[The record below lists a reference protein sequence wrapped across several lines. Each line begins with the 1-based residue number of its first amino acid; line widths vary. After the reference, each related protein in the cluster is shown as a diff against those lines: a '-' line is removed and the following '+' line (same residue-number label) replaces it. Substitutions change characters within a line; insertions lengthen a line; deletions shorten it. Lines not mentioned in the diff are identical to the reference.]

1 MFTVAQLLLVCIFRY
16 VYPVIAQDAIA
27 SSAVEPAQFQ
37 FNPRGGDPAQGG
49 TNSTIWSKFVESP
62 RFRIFYKPTQQ
73 GVEGRAKTAL
83 KHLEAAYECFT
94 GPMGWRSSG
103 ISYNGNQEQGP
114 YYKLNGF
121 AITSG
126 KEIGGAGGV
135 MGSDRQSGHA
145 FLYVYNSGFDTRL
158 T

>member
-1 MFTVAQLLLVCIFRY
+1 MLTIPKLVLLSVFCYSASALPQNGVA
-16 VYPVIAQDAIA
+16 PAG
-27 SSAVEPAQFQ
+27 AVPATFQ

-49 TNSTIWSKFVESP
+49 TKSEVWPKYVESP

-83 KHLEAAYECFT
+83 NHLEAAYECFT
-94 GPMGWRSSG
+94 GPLGWRSSG
-103 ISYNGNQEQGP
+103 VSYNGNQESGP

-126 KEIGGAGGV
+126 KEIGGAAGV

-145 FLYVYNSGFDTRL
+145 FL
-158 T
+158 